1 MAASYYC
8 YQCKILDGC
17 LFLNHNKTIE
27 SLEEDLN
34 EIWYRN
40 IVNNLTL
47 IWNSRMLL
55 FILRICSISV
65 EETSTRLK

>member
-17 LFLNHNKTIE
+17 LLLNHKKAIE
-27 SLEEDLN
+27 SLAEDLK
-34 EIWYRN
+34 EICYRN

-55 FILRICSISV
+55 FMLRICSISV
-65 EETSTRLK
+65 DASTRLK